1 MEVIIAY
8 LGGGGGGIFEM
19 TVGFFLKNCIMEC
32 WMPSGEN
39 CLLN

>member
-19 TVGFFLKNCIMEC
+19 TVGFFSEKLHYGVLDAIRRKLS
-32 WMPSGEN
+32 P
-39 CLLN
+39 